1 MSNWHPEDLPDG
13 DPRLFGPK
21 EKKKK
26 GLGENFFLLFSSR
39 CFEQDFTFKM
49 KKAIGEYLR
58 ELRKTN
64 GFTLTQ
70 MGAKLGMDS
79 GALSKVETGKK
90 LLDSGYLPRI
100 AEIFNLDLENLK
112 AEFFAEKIAYE
123 LIENA
128 CNESTLKL
136 AEEKVKYI
144 KIKSAKQAKLNL

>member
-1 MSNWHPEDLPDG
+1 
-13 DPRLFGPK
+13 
-21 EKKKK
+21 
-26 GLGENFFLLFSSR
+26 
-39 CFEQDFTFKM
+39 M

-58 ELRKTN
+58 ELRKAE

-90 LLDSGYLPRI
+90 LLDSGYLPAI
-100 AEIFNLDLENLK
+100 ADTFNLDLDVLK

-123 LIENA
+123 LIENS
-128 CNESTLKL
+128 CNEDTLKL

-144 KIKSAKQAKLNL
+144 KTKSATQAKLNI